1 MKVVPFDDGISLAWA
16 HVAQRPEFRCAAPLK
31 YAPPMRL
38 TIVLLATVFVAPS
51 ILAAQTSDG
60 GVGAALTPSTATSL
74 NNMHM
79 TIRRNL
85 IEAAEAMPAADYA
98 FKPTPQIR
106 SFAEQIGHV
115 AFANLYFCSMAKGE
129 PPPSLVNFERTVSDK
144 AALVKALG
152 DALNHCDGV
161 YKETTDANAN
171 QQVKISG
178 PGGAGQS
185 TRALVLMFNTT
196 HNNEHYGNVVLY
208 LRLKGIVPPSTAR
221 VQQKK

>member
-1 MKVVPFDDGISLAWA
+1 ML
-16 HVAQRPEFRCAAPLK
+16 HRTQL
-31 YAPPMRL
+31 
-38 TIVLLATVFVAPS
+38 IVLASAVLFAPS
-51 ILAAQTSDG
+51 ALSAQTSDG
-60 GVGAALTPSTATSL
+60 GVGAALTSSTATSL
-74 NNMHM
+74 TNMHM

-85 IEAAEAMPAADYA
+85 IEAAEAMPAADYV

-115 AFANLYFCSMAKGE
+115 AFANFYFCSMAKGE

-144 AALVKALG
+144 AGLVKALG

-161 YKETTDANAN
+161 YKETSDANAN

-178 PGGAGQS
+178 PGGTGQS

-221 VQQKK
+221 AQQKK

>member
-1 MKVVPFDDGISLAWA
+1 MLHHKQFLVLAIA
-16 HVAQRPEFRCAAPLK
+16 
-31 YAPPMRL
+31 
-38 TIVLLATVFVAPS
+38 VLLAPS
-51 ILAAQTSDG
+51 ALPAQTSDG
-60 GVGAALTPSTATSL
+60 GAGAALTPSTATSI

-85 IEAAEAMPAADYA
+85 MEAAEAMPAADYA

-106 SFAEQIGHV
+106 SFAELLGHV
-115 AFANLYFCSMAKGE
+115 ASANNYFCSMAKGE
-129 PPPSLVNFERTVSDK
+129 PAPSTVNFERTVTDK
-144 AALVKALG
+144 AALVKVLG
-152 DALNHCDGV
+152 DALNYCDGA

-171 QQVKISG
+171 QAVKLAG
-178 PGGAGQS
+178 PGGSGQS

-196 HNNEHYGNVVLY
+196 HNNEHYGNVILY

>member
-1 MKVVPFDDGISLAWA
+1 
-16 HVAQRPEFRCAAPLK
+16 
-31 YAPPMRL
+31 MRL
-38 TIVLLATVFVAPS
+38 AIVLLAAVFMAPS
-51 ILAAQTSDG
+51 MAAGQTSDG
-60 GVGAALTPSTATSL
+60 GAGAALTPSTATSL

-98 FKPTPQIR
+98 FKPTPEIR
-106 SFAEQIGHV
+106 SFAELVGHV
-115 AFANLYFCSMAKGE
+115 ASANNYFCSMAKGE
-129 PPPSLVNFERTVSDK
+129 PPPSTVNFERTVTDK

-152 DALNHCDGV
+152 SALSYCDAA
-161 YKETTDANAN
+161 YKETTDATAN
-171 QQVKISG
+171 QAVKIAG
-178 PGGAGQS
+178 PGGSGQS

-196 HNNEHYGNVVLY
+196 HNNEHYGNVILY